1 MWKYPSP
8 EEKFLPYIT
17 DFDAFLMWRPLS
29 VSSFDLEKEITPEW
43 VLQTFAAMYL
53 YVLVY
58 AFSY

>member
-1 MWKYPSP
+1 M
-8 EEKFLPYIT
+8 PYIT
-17 DFDAFLMWRPLS
+17 DFDGFLMQRPLS
-29 VSSFDLEKEITPEW
+29 ISNFDLEKEITPEW